1 MSLATG
7 ESLSRVETLADQ
19 PLYMA
24 SADLQNAFYTLEMPE
39 ELRRFFGLR
48 PVRAGK
54 LGLEQLGGEALG
66 PEEWLHPVVKVVPM
80 GWSWALWWCQSVH
93 EKIAERG
100 GLEESERLRDR
111 HPVTS
116 NSFWH
121 IQYVDNLHVLG
132 TDEEEVKARFWKA
145 VQALREAGLTVHEI
159 EEGQTEDS
167 SVKMLGWEIHGN
179 GRVTPSHERLWRVR
193 LAIRELLRRGK
204 SSGQQLE
211 RLVGHMTFI
220 SLCRREA
227 LSVLGESYTFI
238 RRHYQQIV
246 PLWKSVRNELEK
258 WDGIA
263 PLIFS
268 DLRRPWSERL
278 LAVDASE
285 WGLGVTTS
293 QIKSADSQALG
304 GCIERW
310 RFRGEE
316 AKNPRQFVITEDEQ
330 VLANDRFGEEPGS
343 QSHHQ
348 TGAMSTVIQD
358 SGFFSCGSQLAGR
371 GSLSMAAQRVDA
383 SVRGPG
389 LTACHSTSPAFT

>member
-1 MSLATG
+1 
-7 ESLSRVETLADQ
+7 
-19 PLYMA
+19 
-24 SADLQNAFYTLEMPE
+24 
-39 ELRRFFGLR
+39 
-48 PVRAGK
+48 
-54 LGLEQLGGEALG
+54 
-66 PEEWLHPVVKVVPM
+66 M
-80 GWSWALWWCQSVH
+80 GQ
-93 EKIAERG
+93 I
-100 GLEESERLRDR
+100 
-111 HPVTS
+111 
-116 NSFWH
+116 
-121 IQYVDNLHVLG
+121 
-132 TDEEEVKARFWKA
+132 WKA

-316 AKNPRQFVITEDEQ
+316 AKNPRQLVITEDEQ